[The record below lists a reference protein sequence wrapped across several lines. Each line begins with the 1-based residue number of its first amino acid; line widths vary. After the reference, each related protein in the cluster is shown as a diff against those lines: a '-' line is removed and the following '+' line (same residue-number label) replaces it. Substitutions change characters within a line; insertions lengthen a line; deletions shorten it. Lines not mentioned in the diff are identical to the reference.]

1 MSLKGRHWVL
11 LWLVLFLVAA
21 AAVISRQTRAYE
33 LAARLGEL
41 RTRRGE
47 LEAQAAEL
55 TKSIRAA
62 QGRSILGPRARALGL
77 RSAVDTE
84 LTIFAAPPV
93 PATGPR

>member
-33 LAARLGEL
+33 LAARLGDL

-55 TKSIRAA
+55 TKAIRAA
-62 QGRSILGPRARALGL
+62 QGRNVLGPRARALGL

-84 LTIFAAPPV
+84 LTILAAPPV
-93 PATGPR
+93 PSERPR